1 MVTRWMLLT
10 ISAIGALAFLSCGEV
25 GGKTTW
31 DSSVYRDG
39 FVLPD
44 SNVPT
49 DSSIPPDA
57 ASCVTASYVAEQAPL
72 AMMVVLDKS
81 ASMSDQNR
89 WNFAAQ
95 AIVQALDQDVF
106 DTTYVGL
113 YAAPSHMV
121 SAPSCISWI
130 LPEVG
135 CGAPAFAQKALT
147 LAGTDKSTAA
157 SGIRREIK
165 DWLAAEAP
173 LAGDPDGTPLYDAIM
188 WSSADLQAWPQQGK
202 RVLLVVT
209 DGSISCTSLST
220 RNAFTDGNG
229 CDDWEHPQNI
239 IDLVQQKEQDTTAP
253 VQTFIIGVPG
263 SDTYDPSAMTQP
275 PYYMR
280 GALSS
285 IALAGAP
292 VYVSAT
298 CDAAIPFNA
307 PGANPT
313 ESCHFDMTQGNFT
326 VQAVA
331 DAISV
336 VRGQT
341 VGCTFALPE
350 PPGGLVVNE
359 VNVRSTVD
367 GNFVDLAKR
376 SDPSNTCDTAPGCWD
391 YDAAQENVELIG
403 AACDEVMNGTSVQ
416 VDIILGCQTIVM

>member
-1 MVTRWMLLT
+1 MVTRLILVYILALGLL
-10 ISAIGALAFLSCGEV
+10 ACGEV
-25 GGKTTW
+25 GGGGIQW
-31 DSSVYRDG
+31 DSTVLHDG
-39 FVLPD
+39 FVMPD
-44 SNVPT
+44 AFEPT
-49 DSSIPPDA
+49 DSTISGDA

-72 AMMVVLDKS
+72 AMIVVLDKS
-81 ASMSDQNR
+81 ASMASQNR

-121 SAPSCISWI
+121 PAPACISWI

-135 CGAPAFAQKALT
+135 CGSPAFSQKPLT

-165 DWLAAEAP
+165 DWLASEAP
-173 LAGDPDGTPLYDAIM
+173 LSGDPDGTPLYDAIL
-188 WSSADLQAWPQQGK
+188 WSSADLQAWPEQGK
-202 RVLLVVT
+202 RILLIVT

-220 RNAFTDGNG
+220 RNAFADCNG

-239 IDLVQQKEQDTTAP
+239 VDLVTQKEQDANAP
-253 VQTFIIGVPG
+253 VLTFIVGVPG
-263 SDTYDPSAMTQP
+263 SDTYDQTACSQP

-285 IALAGAP
+285 FAMAGAP
-292 VYVSAT
+292 AYLSPT
-298 CDAAIPFNA
+298 CDAVIPFTD
-307 PGANPT
+307 PGSNPT
-313 ESCHFDMTQGNFT
+313 ESCHFDMTQGNFS

-331 DAISV
+331 DAISQ

-341 VGCTFALPE
+341 VGCTYELPD
-350 PPGGLVVNE
+350 PPEGLE
-359 VNVRSTVD
+359 VTEVTVRTTID
-367 GNFVDLAKR
+367 GNVVDLAR
-376 SDPSNTCDTAPGCWD
+376 RADPSNPCDTAPGCWD

-403 AACDEVMNGTSVQ
+403 AACEAVMAGQSVQ

>member
-1 MVTRWMLLT
+1 MVVRLMLVFT
-10 ISAIGALAFLSCGEV
+10 LAMGPVACGEV
-25 GGKTTW
+25 GGGTRW
-31 DSSVYRDG
+31 DSSMGHDG
-39 FVLPD
+39 FVVPD
-44 SNVPT
+44 ASGQVDGN
-49 DSSIPPDA
+49 IPWDA
-57 ASCVTASYVAEQAPL
+57 ASCVTATYVAEQAPL

-81 ASMSDQNR
+81 ASMASQNR

-95 AIVQALDQDVF
+95 AIVQALDRDVF

-113 YAAPSHMV
+113 YAAPNGMV
-121 SAPSCISWI
+121 PAPACISWI

-135 CGAPAFAQKALT
+135 CGAPAFPQWSLT

-157 SGIRREIK
+157 TGIRRDIK
-165 DWLAAEAP
+165 DWLANEAP
-173 LAGDPDGTPLYDAIM
+173 LSGDPDGTPLYDAIL
-188 WSSADLQAWPQQGK
+188 WSSTDLQAWPEQGK

-220 RNAFTDGNG
+220 RTAFMDANG
-229 CDDWEHPQNI
+229 CADWEHPQNI
-239 IDLVQQKEQDTTAP
+239 VTLVQQKEQDATAP
-253 VQTFIIGVPG
+253 VLTFVIGVPG
-263 SDTYDPSAMTQP
+263 SDTYDPTAAQQP

-285 IALAGAP
+285 IAMAGAP
-292 VYVSAT
+292 DYVSAT
-298 CDAAIPFNA
+298 CDAVLPFTD
-307 PGANPT
+307 PGSNPT

-341 VGCTFALPE
+341 VGCTFDLPD
-350 PPGGLVVNE
+350 PPGGLEISE

-367 GNFVDLAKR
+367 GDIEDLARR
-376 SDPSNTCDTAPGCWD
+376 SDPSNPCDTAPGCWD
-391 YDAAQENVELIG
+391 YDASLENVELIG
-403 AACDEVMNGTSVQ
+403 AACDAVMAGQSVQ